1 MKKFLDP
8 KILPWFT
15 MGAGGLGL
23 VLRLWLFSATDEKGL
38 LPAKHPAIALSL
50 ILTVLVLAIL
60 FLCTRKLPPIAKY
73 SRLYPAGIGRGI
85 GCIVAAVGF
94 LFGGLH
100 FMGGIGGLG
109 IVTFAASFA
118 AALCMVFLALVRIK
132 GARPAMVLHTIPTVF
147 LMLFL
152 VCNCRIWGSEPQMQI
167 YLFPLFACV
176 LLMLA
181 GYYLTV
187 LSVRKGSRQWL
198 VFLSQSALF
207 FCCLSLP
214 GENKLF
220 YLAMVIYLALDLCF
234 VGNLRQPEER

>member
-1 MKKFLDP
+1 MKKILNP

-23 VLRLWLFSATDEKGL
+23 VLRLWLVSATDEKGL
-38 LPAKHPAIALSL
+38 LPAKHPAIVLSL
-50 ILTVLVLAIL
+50 ILAALVLAIL

-85 GCIVAAVGF
+85 GCIAAAVGF

-100 FMGGIGGLG
+100 FVGSIGGLG
-109 IVTFAASFA
+109 IVTFALGIA
-118 AALCMVFLALVRIK
+118 AACCMVFLALARIK

-147 LMLFL
+147 FMLFL
-152 VCNCRIWGSEPQMQI
+152 VCNCRIWGAEPQIQS

-181 GYYLTV
+181 SYYMTV

-198 VFLSQSALF
+198 VFFNQTALF

-220 YLAMVIYLALDLCF
+220 YLGMVIYLALDLCF
-234 VGNLRQPEER
+234 VGNLRQAEEI